1 MRYLLLVFSFLAIFS
16 DINGQGAGF
25 PTIGLEVE
33 AGANFAVVRSPI
45 LDEVEAGKLSLR
57 PGYQMGLNLALW
69 PSGPSSLI
77 FTTALMQERGVI
89 NDYRL
94 KEGEQVGLF
103 VPPTANLQT
112 ISGEVTIKETWFR
125 VGLEGHFRLKKFVFI
140 GGVQVSTAFSGSL
153 EYDFTKTTIGLYEPI
168 TDQVINFEEP
178 IVRDGSREFYGSN
191 APPGHVGAIL
201 GLGFEP
207 TERLSLRLRY
217 DLGLRAGPVTMEF
230 RMRRAR
236 LGVTASYLF
245 WYNER

>member
-1 MRYLLLVFSFLAIFS
+1 MRYLLQVFFLLAALS
-16 DINGQGAGF
+16 GVNGQDPGF
-25 PTIGLEVE
+25 STIGLELE
-33 AGANFAVVRSPI
+33 AGANLAILRSPI
-45 LDEVEAGKLSLR
+45 LEEVEAGKLSLQ
-57 PGYQMGLNLALW
+57 PGYQIGLNLALW

-94 KEGEQVGLF
+94 KEGEQVSLF
-103 VPPTANLQT
+103 GNPTANLQT

-125 VGLEGHFRLKKFVFI
+125 IGLEGHFRLKKFVFI

-153 EYDFTKTTIGLYEPI
+153 EYDFTKTTAGLYEPI
-168 TDQVINFEEP
+168 TDQIITFEEP
-178 IVRDGSREFYGSN
+178 IVRNGSREFYESN
-191 APPGHVGAIL
+191 SPPGHVGAIL

-217 DLGLRAGPVTMEF
+217 DLGLRAGPVNREF

-236 LGVTASYLF
+236 LGLTASYLF
-245 WYNER
+245 WSNER